1 MKYLGELIGYF
12 EKKDIFARLKL
23 VGKKMEHKEYSIP
36 FSGLKQGKHQFKYK
50 VDNTFIQSFGFQEFN
65 SADVDVLVLLDK
77 QSTVLEFELKA
88 TGTINVDCDLSREPY
103 DQPVDASLR
112 LVVKF
117 GDAYNDE
124 DDEILIIPHG
134 EHQVNIAQYVYE
146 MLVLA
151 VPLKRI
157 HPGVLDGSLQSELLE
172 KLEELQPRA
181 LKKKEEETD
190 PRWDALK
197 NFLTDK

>member
-1 MKYLGELIGYF
+1 
-12 EKKDIFARLKL
+12 
-23 VGKKMEHKEYSIP
+23 MEHKEYSIP
-36 FSGLKQGKHQFKYK
+36 FSGLKQGKHEFRYK

-65 SADVDVLVLLDK
+65 SVNVDLLVLLDR
-77 QSTVLEFELKA
+77 QSTMLEFELKA

-103 DQPVDASLR
+103 DQPVNADLR

-117 GDAYNDE
+117 GDEYNDE
-124 DDEILIIPHG
+124 DDELLIIPHG

-151 VPLKRI
+151 VPLKRV